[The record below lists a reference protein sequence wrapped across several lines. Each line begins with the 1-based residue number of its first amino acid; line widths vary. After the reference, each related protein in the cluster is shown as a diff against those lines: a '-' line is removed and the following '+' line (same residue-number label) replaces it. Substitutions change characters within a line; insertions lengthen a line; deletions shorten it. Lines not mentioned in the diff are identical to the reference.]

1 MGILLG
7 FAPFVIFAVLSR
19 FVAASISLWAA
30 AAISA
35 VLILRQKMRG
45 ASMKILE
52 VGTFLLFAVLGI
64 YAAVKGGGWDIPM
77 VRTVVDGGLFLIIL
91 ISMLVGRPFTLQ
103 YAREQVPVSVQSSPT
118 FVKTNYIL
126 TAVWALAMA
135 VLVVADLAMH
145 FRPSLPLRLE
155 IIVMLAALGGA
166 FWFTKWY
173 PDQIRKQGKRAS

>member
-7 FAPFVIFAVLSR
+7 FAPFVVFAVLSR

-30 AAISA
+30 AGVSA

-45 ASMKILE
+45 FSMKILE
-52 VGTFLLFAVLGI
+52 IGTFLLFAVLGI
-64 YAAVKGGGWDIPM
+64 YAEVKGSARDIPM

-91 ISMLVGRPFTLQ
+91 LSMIVRRPFTLQ

-118 FVKTNYIL
+118 FIKTNYIL

-135 VLVVADLAMH
+135 ILVVADLAMH
-145 FRPSLPLRLE
+145 LLPSLPLRLE
-155 IIVMLAALGGA
+155 MVVMLLALGGA

-173 PDQIRKQGKRAS
+173 PGQVRKQGKGAS

>member
-7 FAPFVIFAVLSR
+7 FAPFVVFAVLSR

-30 AAISA
+30 AAISV

-52 VGTFLLFAVLGI
+52 IGTFLLFAVLGI
-64 YAAVKGGGWDIPM
+64 NAAVKGGGWDIPM
-77 VRTVVDGGLFLIIL
+77 VRTVVDGGLLFIIL
-91 ISMLVGRPFTLQ
+91 LSMLVRSPFTLQ
-103 YAREQVPVSVQSSPT
+103 YAREQVPASVQSSPT
-118 FVKTNYIL
+118 FIKTNYIL

-135 VLVVADLAMH
+135 ILVVADLAMH
-145 FRPSLPLRLE
+145 FLPNLPLRLE
-155 IIVMLAALGGA
+155 IVVMFAALGSA

-173 PDQIRKQGKRAS
+173 PAQLRKQAKGAS